1 MDKSDILN
9 HDHLKETLTK
19 KQERA
24 LKKIIK
30 REEQIEKIKGEI
42 NEILNKNDLNVCD
55 LGRFK
60 INKKREEVL
69 KLKFRSSKWEIHIK

>member
-1 MDKSDILN
+1 
-9 HDHLKETLTK
+9 LTK

-42 NEILNKNDLNVCD
+42 NEILNKNDLNVFD
-55 LGRFK
+55 LDRFK
-60 INKKREEVL
+60 INKKREEAL
-69 KLKFRSSKWEIHIK
+69 KLKFKFPKRLK

>member
-42 NEILNKNDLNVCD
+42 NEILNKNDLNVVWF
-55 LGRFK
+55 RQ
-60 INKKREEVL
+60 IQNKQKTW
-69 KLKFRSSKWEIHIK
+69 RSK

>member
-42 NEILNKNDLNVCD
+42 NEILNKNDLNVVD
-55 LGRFK
+55 LDRFK
-60 INKKREEVL
+60 INKKREEVS
-69 KLKFRSSKWEIHIK
+69 KLKFKFPKRLK

>member
-9 HDHLKETLTK
+9 HDYLQPKETLTK

-30 REEQIEKIKGEI
+30 REEEIEKIKGEI
-42 NEILNKNDLNVCD
+42 NEILNKNDLNIFD
-55 LGRFK
+55 LDRFK
-60 INKKREEVL
+60 INKKREEAL
-69 KLKFRSSKWEIHIK
+69 KLKFKFPKRLK

>member
-1 MDKSDILN
+1 M
-9 HDHLKETLTK
+9 TK

-42 NEILNKNDLNVCD
+42 NEILNKNDLNVFD
-55 LGRFK
+55 LDRFK
-60 INKKREEVL
+60 INKKREEAL
-69 KLKFRSSKWEIHIK
+69 KLKFKFPKRLK

>member
-1 MDKSDILN
+1 M
-9 HDHLKETLTK
+9 TK

-42 NEILNKNDLNVCD
+42 NEILNENDLNVFD
-55 LGRFK
+55 LDRFK
-60 INKKREEVL
+60 INKKREEAL
-69 KLKFRSSKWEIHIK
+69 KLKFKFPKRLK